1 MANYEN
7 YLKQMMSGE
16 ISTKSKLN
24 LRNESKQERKRGA
37 RLPFLKKEKNKTSKL
52 LILTDLSLGFNP
64 FSGEVEKDGYNS
76 ESKFRPELSFETVAL
91 SLKKFY
97 NENEEIKEKFLEQM
111 GISSWDTSNVGVIT
125 KEDLEVLDSAK
136 KPRIFSFNM
145 LSVVSKTLNG
155 NERPA
160 TFRVDYSRN
169 EIGDPIVPEGE
180 SYPKNLE
187 ISSFYNTIAMEKY
200 NEWLEENQS
209 APDKVKDEKRREFLK
224 ENPISSDYPK
234 NFMLMVELPLNG
246 ENGVS
251 GLDKMT
257 EEQIKD
263 ALVVTPRT
271 DALNVT
277 LNNIRSRF
285 KSSRDVYA
293 NFYEVD
299 MIVGNEEDNL
309 QRGKNTKYNNAEV
322 KLCDME
328 GWDSFK
334 DKLEKVIDEFTN
346 QEEII
351 RKTVARRVMDES
363 TIEKVAVAL
372 AEDVPL
378 ESIEPWLKDQ
388 TVERYAPIISQIYG
402 NAADDLLMTQEVGGL
417 EESTVNE
424 GEKEL
429 RAAAATLN
437 ELNGLD
443 EVDIDEE

>member
-1 MANYEN
+1 MSNYEN

-37 RLPFLKKEKNKTSKL
+37 KLPFLKKEKNKTSKL

-64 FSGEVEKDGYNS
+64 FTGESEKDGYNS

-111 GISSWDTSNVGVIT
+111 GVDSWDTSNVGEIT
-125 KEDLEVLDSAK
+125 KDDLSVLDSAK

-145 LSVVSKTLNG
+145 MSVTSKTLNG
-155 NERPA
+155 NERPVA
-160 TFRVDYSRN
+160 YRVDYSRN
-169 EIGDPIVPEGE
+169 DIGDPIIPEGE
-180 SYPKNLE
+180 GYPKNLE
-187 ISSFYNTIAMEKY
+187 MSSFYNTIAMEKY
-200 NEWLEENQS
+200 NEWVEKNQS
-209 APDKVKDEKRREFLK
+209 APDKVKEEKRREFLK

-234 NFMLMVELPLNG
+234 NFMLMIELPLNSNN
-246 ENGVS
+246 EVT
-251 GLDKMT
+251 GLEKMT
-257 EEQIKD
+257 EDDIKS
-263 ALVVTPRT
+263 ALVITPRT

-285 KSSRDVYA
+285 KSSRDVYP

-328 GWDSFK
+328 GWDAFK
-334 DKLEKVIDEFTN
+334 GKLEKVIDEFEN
-346 QEEII
+346 QEEIV
-351 RKTVARRVMDES
+351 RKTAARRVMDEG
-363 TIEKVAVAL
+363 TIEKVAAAL

-388 TVERYAPIISQIYG
+388 TVEKYSPIISQIYG
-402 NAADDLLMTQEVGGL
+402 NAADDLLMTQEIGGL
-417 EESTVNE
+417 EESTVSE

-429 RAAAATLN
+429 RDAAKTLN
-437 ELNGLD
+437 ELNDLD
-443 EVDIDEE
+443 EINVSED

>member
-16 ISTKSKLN
+16 ITTKSKLN
-24 LRNESKQERKRGA
+24 LRNESKQEKKRGA

-52 LILTDLSLGFNP
+52 LILTDLSLGFDP
-64 FSGEVEKDGYNS
+64 FSGEVEKDGYNA

-111 GISSWDTSNVGVIT
+111 GVNSWDTSNVGVIT
-125 KEDLEVLDSAK
+125 AEDLEVLDSAK

-145 LSVVSKTLNG
+145 MSVVSKTLNG

-169 EIGDPIVPEGE
+169 DIGDVIVPEGE

-187 ISSFYNTIAMEKY
+187 MSSFYNTIAMEKY
-200 NEWLEENQS
+200 NEWLQENQS
-209 APDKVKDEKRREFLK
+209 APDKVKDEERKKYLK

-234 NFMLMVELPLNG
+234 NFMLMIELPLNG

-299 MIVGNEEDNL
+299 MVVGNEEDNL
-309 QRGKNTKYNNAEV
+309 KRGKNTKYNNAEI
-322 KLCDME
+322 KLCEME

-334 DKLEKVIDEFTN
+334 EKLEKVIDEFEN
-346 QEEII
+346 QEEIV
-351 RKTVARRVMDES
+351 RKTVARRVMDEN
-363 TIEKVAVAL
+363 TIEKVALAL

-388 TVERYAPIISQIYG
+388 TVERFAPIISQIYG
-402 NAADDLLMTQEVGGL
+402 NAADDLLMTQEIGGL

-424 GEKEL
+424 DEKEL

-437 ELNGLD
+437 ELNDLD
-443 EVDIDEE
+443 EVSIED